1 MTAKIIE
8 VLYTK
13 HIIGEYS
20 LFEILERAGYKD
32 YAIQS
37 TIDKLTTDIES
48 LYRPKIDKLNKRIE
62 FQVEANDTLLLQVR
76 EMEKEILK
84 LKKIIA
90 AQDELYKAET
100 DLDIIQMSMESSH
113 LPEFTYSPKYRE
125 LEKNESNAISKCN
138 ELKGKITQLKKEAG
152 I

>member
-62 FQVEANDTLLLQVR
+62 FQVKANDTLLLQVR

-84 LKKIIA
+84 LKEIIGV
-90 AQDELYKAET
+90 QDELIGWFDTYGQYVPYVK
-100 DLDIIQMSMESSH
+100 DLQ
-113 LPEFTYSPKYRE
+113 
-125 LEKNESNAISKCN
+125 A
-138 ELKGKITQLKKEAG
+138 KITKLKQEAE
-152 I
+152 IKSK

>member
-37 TIDKLTTDIES
+37 TIDKLTTDIET
-48 LYRPKIDKLNKRIE
+48 LYRSKIDKLNKRIE

-84 LKKIIA
+84 LKEIIGV
-90 AQDELYKAET
+90 QDELIGWFGTHGQYVPYVE
-100 DLDIIQMSMESSH
+100 DLQ
-113 LPEFTYSPKYRE
+113 
-125 LEKNESNAISKCN
+125 A
-138 ELKGKITQLKKEAG
+138 KITKLKQEAE
-152 I
+152 IKSK

>member
-8 VLYTK
+8 VLRDYRIWFGDSMGIHEDAFMNLTDD
-13 HIIGEYS
+13 I
-20 LFEILERAGYKD
+20 EIL
-32 YAIQS
+32 
-37 TIDKLTTDIES
+37 
-48 LYRPKIDKLNKRIE
+48 YRSKIDKLNKRIE

>member
-1 MTAKIIE
+1 MKAKIIK

-84 LKKIIA
+84 LKEIIGV
-90 AQDELYKAET
+90 QDELIGWFGTYGQYVAGPYVE
-100 DLDIIQMSMESSH
+100 DLQ
-113 LPEFTYSPKYRE
+113 
-125 LEKNESNAISKCN
+125 A
-138 ELKGKITQLKKEAG
+138 KITKLKQEAE
-152 I
+152 IKSK

>member
-1 MTAKIIE
+1 MTAKIIK

-48 LYRPKIDKLNKRIE
+48 LYRSKIDKLNKRIE
-62 FQVEANDTLLLQVR
+62 FQVKANDTLLLQVR

-84 LKKIIA
+84 LKEIIGV
-90 AQDELYKAET
+90 QDELIGWFGTYGQYVPYVE
-100 DLDIIQMSMESSH
+100 DLQ
-113 LPEFTYSPKYRE
+113 
-125 LEKNESNAISKCN
+125 A
-138 ELKGKITQLKKEAG
+138 KITKLKQEAE
-152 I
+152 IKSK

>member
-1 MTAKIIE
+1 MTAKIIK

-37 TIDKLTTDIES
+37 TIDKLTTDIET
-48 LYRPKIDKLNKRIE
+48 LYRSKIDKLNKRIE

-84 LKKIIA
+84 LKEIIGV
-90 AQDELYKAET
+90 QDEL
-100 DLDIIQMSMESSH
+100 DLQ
-113 LPEFTYSPKYRE
+113 
-125 LEKNESNAISKCN
+125 
-138 ELKGKITQLKKEAG
+138 
-152 I
+152 

>member
-8 VLYTK
+8 ILRDYRIWFGDSMGIHEDAFMNLTDD
-13 HIIGEYS
+13 I
-20 LFEILERAGYKD
+20 EIL
-32 YAIQS
+32 
-37 TIDKLTTDIES
+37 
-48 LYRPKIDKLNKRIE
+48 YRSKIDKLNKRIE

>member
-48 LYRPKIDKLNKRIE
+48 LYRPKIDKLNKRID
-62 FQVEANDTLLLQVR
+62 FQVKANDKILLLAKDT
-76 EMEKEILK
+76 MKEVNK
-84 LKKIIA
+84 LLEIIA
-90 AQDELYKAET
+90 VQDELIDWFGTFGQYVPYVE
-100 DLDIIQMSMESSH
+100 DLQ
-113 LPEFTYSPKYRE
+113 
-125 LEKNESNAISKCN
+125 A
-138 ELKGKITQLKKEAG
+138 KITKLKQEAE
-152 I
+152 IKSK